1 MPKVKLKLNQTV
13 LFLNLDTKKGILFI
27 TCAIIIFLISLS
39 QSYAFNPQ
47 SNNDT
52 SSINAD
58 FFPNYKKT
66 TISIN
71 GINVTMAIAS
81 IDEQRIRGLS
91 GIEKMNENEGMLF
104 LFDKPSKQGFW
115 MNKMNFPI
123 DIIWLDSNNKVVHIE
138 KQLEPC
144 KLFLACP
151 VYNPEVDTLYVIE
164 LRSGFA
170 DDHSIKNDMIINFD
184 VPTKLKQNPED
195 GDAIIDE
202 NLLDPFS
209 LIP

>member
-13 LFLNLDTKKGILFI
+13 PFLNLDTKKGILFI
-27 TCAIIIFLISLS
+27 TCVIIIFLISFPQL
-39 QSYAFNPQ
+39 YAFTLQ
-47 SNNDT
+47 SNNNT
-52 SSINAD
+52 SSIGAD

-71 GINVTMAIAS
+71 GINVTLAIAS
-81 IDEQRIRGLS
+81 SDEQRIRGLS

-123 DIIWLDSNNKVVHIE
+123 DIIWLNSNNKVVHIE

-151 VYNPEVDTLYVIE
+151 VYNPEVDSLYVIE

-170 DDHSIKNDMIINFD
+170 DNHSIKNDMIINFD
-184 VPTKLKQNPED
+184 VPTKIQTND
-195 GDAIIDE
+195 
-202 NLLDPFS
+202 
-209 LIP
+209 

>member
-13 LFLNLDTKKGILFI
+13 LFLNLDTRKGMLFI
-27 TCAIIIFLISLS
+27 TCAIIIFLISFS
-39 QSYAFNPQ
+39 QLYAFNPQ

-52 SSINAD
+52 SSIDAD

-81 IDEQRIRGLS
+81 TDEQRIRGLS
-91 GIEKMNENEGMLF
+91 VIEKMNENEGMLF

-151 VYNPEVDTLYVIE
+151 VYNPEVDSLYVIE
-164 LRSGFA
+164 LRAGFA

-184 VPTKLKQNPED
+184 VSTKIETND
-195 GDAIIDE
+195 
-202 NLLDPFS
+202 
-209 LIP
+209 

>member
-1 MPKVKLKLNQTV
+1 LPKVKLKLNQTV
-13 LFLNLDTKKGILFI
+13 PFLNLDTKKGILFI
-27 TCAIIIFLISLS
+27 TCVIIIFLISFPQL
-39 QSYAFNPQ
+39 YAFNLQ
-47 SNNDT
+47 SNNNT
-52 SSINAD
+52 SSIGAD

-71 GINVTMAIAS
+71 GINVTLAIAS
-81 IDEQRIRGLS
+81 SDEQRIRGLS

-123 DIIWLDSNNKVVHIE
+123 DIIWLNSNNKVVHIE

-151 VYNPEVDTLYVIE
+151 VYNPEVDSLYVIE

-170 DDHSIKNDMIINFD
+170 DNHSIKNDMIINFD
-184 VPTKLKQNPED
+184 VPTKIETND
-195 GDAIIDE
+195 
-202 NLLDPFS
+202 
-209 LIP
+209 

>member
-39 QSYAFNPQ
+39 QLYAFNPQ

-52 SSINAD
+52 SSIDAD

-81 IDEQRIRGLS
+81 TDEQRIRGLS

-151 VYNPEVDTLYVIE
+151 VYNPEVDSLYVIE

-184 VPTKLKQNPED
+184 VPTKIETND
-195 GDAIIDE
+195 
-202 NLLDPFS
+202 
-209 LIP
+209 

>member
-1 MPKVKLKLNQTV
+1 LPKVKLKLNQTV
-13 LFLNLDTKKGILFI
+13 PFLNLDTKKGILFI
-27 TCAIIIFLISLS
+27 TCVIIIFWISFS
-39 QSYAFNPQ
+39 QLYAFNLQ
-47 SNNDT
+47 SNNNT
-52 SSINAD
+52 SSTGAD

-71 GINVTMAIAS
+71 GINVTLAIAS
-81 IDEQRIRGLS
+81 SDEQRIRGLS

-123 DIIWLDSNNKVVHIE
+123 DIIWLNSNNKVVHIE

-151 VYNPEVDTLYVIE
+151 VYNPEVDSLYVIE

-170 DDHSIKNDMIINFD
+170 DNHSIKNDMIINFD
-184 VPTKLKQNPED
+184 VPTKIETND
-195 GDAIIDE
+195 
-202 NLLDPFS
+202 
-209 LIP
+209 

>member
-27 TCAIIIFLISLS
+27 TCVIIIFVISFS
-39 QSYAFNPQ
+39 QLYAFNLQ
-47 SNNDT
+47 SNNNT
-52 SSINAD
+52 SSIGAD

-81 IDEQRIRGLS
+81 TDEQRIRGLS

-123 DIIWLDSNNKVVHIE
+123 DIIWLNSNNKVVHIE

-151 VYNPEVDTLYVIE
+151 VYNPEVDSLYVIE

-170 DDHSIKNDMIINFD
+170 DNHSIKNDMIINFD
-184 VPTKLKQNPED
+184 VPTKIETND
-195 GDAIIDE
+195 
-202 NLLDPFS
+202 
-209 LIP
+209 

>member
-13 LFLNLDTKKGILFI
+13 LFLNLDTRKGMLFI
-27 TCAIIIFLISLS
+27 TCAIIIFLISFS
-39 QSYAFNPQ
+39 QLYAFNLQ

-52 SSINAD
+52 SSIDAD

-81 IDEQRIRGLS
+81 TDEQRIRGLS

-151 VYNPEVDTLYVIE
+151 VYNPEVDSLYVIE

-184 VPTKLKQNPED
+184 VPTKIETND
-195 GDAIIDE
+195 
-202 NLLDPFS
+202 
-209 LIP
+209 

>member
-13 LFLNLDTKKGILFI
+13 PFLNLDTKKGILFL
-27 TCAIIIFLISLS
+27 TCAIIIFIISSS
-39 QSYAFNPQ
+39 QLYAFNLQ
-47 SNNDT
+47 SNNNT
-52 SSINAD
+52 SSIDAD
-58 FFPNYKKT
+58 FFPNYEKT

-71 GINVTMAIAS
+71 GFNISMAIAS
-81 IDEQRIRGLS
+81 TDEQRIRGLS
-91 GIEKMNENEGMLF
+91 GVEKLNENEGMLF

-151 VYNPEVDTLYVIE
+151 VYNSQVDSIYVIE

-170 DDHSIKNDMIINFD
+170 DDHSVKNDMIINFD
-184 VPTKLKQNPED
+184 LPMKIETND
-195 GDAIIDE
+195 
-202 NLLDPFS
+202 
-209 LIP
+209 

>member
-13 LFLNLDTKKGILFI
+13 PFLNLDTKKGILFI
-27 TCAIIIFLISLS
+27 TCVIIIFVISFS
-39 QSYAFNPQ
+39 QLYAFNLQ
-47 SNNDT
+47 SNNNT
-52 SSINAD
+52 SSIGAD

-81 IDEQRIRGLS
+81 SDEQRIRGLS

-123 DIIWLDSNNKVVHIE
+123 DIIWLNSNNKVVHIE

-151 VYNPEVDTLYVIE
+151 VYNPEVDSLYVIE

-170 DDHSIKNDMIINFD
+170 DNHSIKNDMIINFD
-184 VPTKLKQNPED
+184 VPTKIETND
-195 GDAIIDE
+195 
-202 NLLDPFS
+202 
-209 LIP
+209 

>member
-13 LFLNLDTKKGILFI
+13 LFLNLDTRKGMLFI
-27 TCAIIIFLISLS
+27 TCAIIIFLISFS
-39 QSYAFNPQ
+39 QLYAFNLQ

-52 SSINAD
+52 SSIDTD
-58 FFPNYKKT
+58 FFSNYKKT

-81 IDEQRIRGLS
+81 TDEQRIRGLS

-151 VYNPEVDTLYVIE
+151 VYNPEVDSLYVIE

-184 VPTKLKQNPED
+184 VPTKIETND
-195 GDAIIDE
+195 
-202 NLLDPFS
+202 
-209 LIP
+209 

>member
-13 LFLNLDTKKGILFI
+13 PFLNLDTKKGILFL
-27 TCAIIIFLISLS
+27 TCAIIIFIISSS
-39 QSYAFNPQ
+39 QLYAFNLQ
-47 SNNDT
+47 SNNNT
-52 SSINAD
+52 SSNDAD
-58 FFPNYKKT
+58 FFPNYEKT

-71 GINVTMAIAS
+71 GFNISMAIAS
-81 IDEQRIRGLS
+81 TDEQRIRGLS
-91 GIEKMNENEGMLF
+91 GVEMMNENEGMLF
-104 LFDKPSKQGFW
+104 LFDRPSKQGFW

-151 VYNPEVDTLYVIE
+151 VYNPQVDSIYVIE

-184 VPTKLKQNPED
+184 VAMKIKTND
-195 GDAIIDE
+195 
-202 NLLDPFS
+202 
-209 LIP
+209 

>member
-13 LFLNLDTKKGILFI
+13 LFLNLDTRKGMLFI
-27 TCAIIIFLISLS
+27 TCAIIIFLISFS
-39 QSYAFNPQ
+39 QLYAFNLQ
-47 SNNDT
+47 SNNNT
-52 SSINAD
+52 SSIGAN

-71 GINVTMAIAS
+71 GINVTLAIAS
-81 IDEQRIRGLS
+81 SDEQRIRGLS

-123 DIIWLDSNNKVVHIE
+123 DIIWLNSNNKVVHIE

-151 VYNPEVDTLYVIE
+151 VYNPEVDSLYVIE

-170 DDHSIKNDMIINFD
+170 DDHSIKNDMIISFD
-184 VPTKLKQNPED
+184 VPTKIETND
-195 GDAIIDE
+195 
-202 NLLDPFS
+202 
-209 LIP
+209 

>member
-1 MPKVKLKLNQTV
+1 LPKVKLKLNQTV
-13 LFLNLDTKKGILFI
+13 PFLNLDTKKGILFI
-27 TCAIIIFLISLS
+27 TCAIIIFLISFS
-39 QSYAFNPQ
+39 QLYAFNLQ
-47 SNNDT
+47 SNNNT
-52 SSINAD
+52 SAIGAD

-71 GINVTMAIAS
+71 GINVTLAIAS
-81 IDEQRIRGLS
+81 SDEQRIRGLS

-123 DIIWLDSNNKVVHIE
+123 DIIWLNSNNKVVHIE

-151 VYNPEVDTLYVIE
+151 VYNPEVDSLYVIE

-170 DDHSIKNDMIINFD
+170 DNHSIKNDMIINFD
-184 VPTKLKQNPED
+184 VPTKIETND
-195 GDAIIDE
+195 
-202 NLLDPFS
+202 
-209 LIP
+209 

>member
-1 MPKVKLKLNQTV
+1 MPKAKLKLNQTV
-13 LFLNLDTKKGILFI
+13 LFLNLDTRKGMLFI
-27 TCAIIIFLISLS
+27 TCAIIIFLISFS
-39 QSYAFNPQ
+39 QLYAFNLQ

-52 SSINAD
+52 SSIDAD
-58 FFPNYKKT
+58 FFSNYKKT

-81 IDEQRIRGLS
+81 TDEHRIRGLS

-151 VYNPEVDTLYVIE
+151 VYNPEVDSLYVIE

-170 DDHSIKNDMIINFD
+170 DDHSIKNDMVINFD
-184 VPTKLKQNPED
+184 VPTKIETND
-195 GDAIIDE
+195 
-202 NLLDPFS
+202 
-209 LIP
+209 